1 MGFDNIL
8 SMEDRRAVSKEII
21 DFTQH
26 YLHGIFDGSN
36 PSNNSRLPIEY
47 AFLKRNCDFREEK
60 L

>member
-1 MGFDNIL
+1 
-8 SMEDRRAVSKEII
+8 MEDRRAVSKEII

-26 YLHGIFDGSN
+26 YLHGIFDGSK